1 IPLESSLSLDVF
13 PNPSSGRTNF
23 ALNLN
28 EDAKLDIRIYDL
40 LGKEVMSKII
50 DETLPAGSHTI
61 EVDASALSQGVYT
74 YKMMVTGTQTSL
86 LTGRLVINR

>member
-13 PNPSSGRTNF
+13 PNPSSGWTNF

-40 LGKEVMSKII
+40 LGKEVMTKII
-50 DETLPAGSHTI
+50 DEVLPAGSHNI

-74 YKMMVTGTQTSL
+74 YMMMVTGPKTTI
-86 LTGRLVINR
+86 LTGRMVITR